1 MTARFE
7 GRVAIV
13 TGASADPSIGRE
25 TARRLASEG
34 ASVVLN
40 ARREKELAEAVTE
53 LRERGHQ
60 ALAVP
65 GSALDAGVPGQLVD
79 AAFGTF
85 GRLDLVVN
93 TVGGTTDRTHILE
106 AGLPGILDTVALNV
120 GPTLAVIQ
128 EAVRRGLPPGSSIVN
143 VTSPSPIKGTPN
155 RVAYAAAKAA
165 LDAMTNTLAAVL
177 ARDGIRVNSV
187 RPGLTRTTYTE
198 AFWASD
204 GGEEA
209 AGRHPLG
216 QLTEAS
222 HIAAAIAFLLS
233 PDAAAITG
241 VVLDV
246 DMGDHLGSQWS
257 PVKPG
262 M

>member
-1 MTARFE
+1 MNARFE

-53 LRERGHQ
+53 LRDRGHQ

-65 GSALDAGVPGQLVD
+65 GSALDADVPGQLVD
-79 AAFGTF
+79 AAFSTF

-165 LDAMTNTLAAVL
+165 LDAMTNPLAAVL

-187 RPGLTRTTYTE
+187 PPGLTRTTYT
-198 AFWASD
+198 AALWASD
-204 GGEEA
+204 GGE
-209 AGRHPLG
+209 
-216 QLTEAS
+216 
-222 HIAAAIAFLLS
+222 
-233 PDAAAITG
+233 D
-241 VVLDV
+241 
-246 DMGDHLGSQWS
+246 
-257 PVKPG
+257 
-262 M
+262 